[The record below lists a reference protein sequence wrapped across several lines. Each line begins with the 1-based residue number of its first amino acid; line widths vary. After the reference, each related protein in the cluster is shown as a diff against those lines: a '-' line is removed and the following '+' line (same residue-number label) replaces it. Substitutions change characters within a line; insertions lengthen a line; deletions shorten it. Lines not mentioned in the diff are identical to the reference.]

1 MKENEMNPYQLLW
14 LQYMD
19 GGVDAYDSVINGFTK
34 AKDKLGVEKI
44 SIDSILRIV
53 EKGKAHFIETVQKKI
68 DDGANI
74 PEE

>member
-19 GGVDAYDSVINGFTK
+19 GGVCAYDAVIDGFTK
-34 AKDKLGVEKI
+34 AKDELGVKQI

-53 EKGKAHFIETVQKKI
+53 EKGKAHFVETVQKKI